1 MNVKNMKT
9 VKNLPRHIGI
19 IIDGNRRWARKR
31 SLPTLAGH
39 TKGII
44 GVKKIV
50 LYAQKLGIKILTIYA
65 FSTENWKRSETEV
78 NNLMKLF
85 EKFIDKNIRDF
96 HQRGIQLRHLGKLQR
111 LPLSL
116 KKKIKRAIS
125 LTKNNKSMILNI
137 ALNYGGRDEIKRAI
151 QKIIKKG
158 YRAKQIT
165 EDLISQNLDTK
176 GLPDP
181 DLIIRTS
188 GEQRLSGFLL
198 WQASYSE
205 LYFSKIY
212 WPDFNEKELD
222 RAILDYSQRQKR
234 FGR

>member
-1 MNVKNMKT
+1 MKITKNV
-9 VKNLPRHIGI
+9 PRHIGI

-31 SLPTLAGH
+31 GLSTLAGH
-39 TKGII
+39 TKGIM
-44 GVKKIV
+44 GVKKMV
-50 LYAQKLGIKILTIYA
+50 LYVQKLGVKIFTVYA
-65 FSTENWKRSETEV
+65 FSTENWKRSEMEV
-78 NNLMKLF
+78 NYLMKLF
-85 EKFIDKNIRDF
+85 EKFIDKNIQEF
-96 HQRGIQLRHLGKLQR
+96 HKRGIQLRHLGQLQR
-111 LPLSL
+111 LPFSL
-116 KKKIKRAIS
+116 QEKIKQAIN
-125 LTKNNKSMILNI
+125 LTKNNKSMIFNV

-198 WQASYSE
+198 WQTSYSE
-205 LYFSKIY
+205 LYFSKVY
-212 WPDFNEKELD
+212 WPDFNKKELD
-222 RAILDYSQRQKR
+222 RVIFDYFQRQRR
-234 FGR
+234 FGQ